1 MDRHYACADCK
12 DSEHTCLAWD
22 GKGRCTTD
30 GYKPNH
36 NLVEECPED
45 VTSCEYCMPKIPSGL

>member
-22 GKGRCTTD
+22 GKGNAGD
-30 GYKPNH
+30 NSNPNH
-36 NLVEECPED
+36 NIVEKCPDD
-45 VTSCEYCMPKIPSGL
+45 VTKCEYRMPKIPSGL